1 MYSSNY
7 NFVIQKINI
16 IVNLFIKKY
25 KIFSIS
31 VDKRFIQNNNFSFFK
46 ETLRNKYFFSKI
58 NISKK
63 NIDLL
68 YSEFFG
74 MYG

>member
-7 NFVIQKINI
+7 NFVVQKINI
-16 IVNLFIKKY
+16 IVNFFIKKY

-46 ETLRNKYFFSKI
+46 ETLRNKYFFSKT